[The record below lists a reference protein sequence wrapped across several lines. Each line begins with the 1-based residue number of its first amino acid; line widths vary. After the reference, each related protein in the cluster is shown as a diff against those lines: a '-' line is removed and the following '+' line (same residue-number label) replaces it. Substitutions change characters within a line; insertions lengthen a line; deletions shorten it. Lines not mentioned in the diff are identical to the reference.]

1 MSWEILLIFV
11 AASAVLALTP
21 GPAMALLIANSSM
34 YGSKAGLQTVI
45 GNSTGLTILVT
56 VATLGM
62 SSLMIFLAEWFDW
75 IRWIGALYLIWL
87 GINSIRKA
95 ISTKNTQEP
104 VFRNGHHF
112 FRQGMFVSLSNPK
125 VLLFLGAFFPQFVDQ
140 SANLAPQLVSLAILF
155 VVVISL
161 LDALLV
167 ITASRVLGA
176 LTEKKKRIADGFSGG
191 LLILGGLWLATVR
204 KS

>member
-1 MSWEILLIFV
+1 MSWEILLIFI

-21 GPAMALLIANSSM
+21 GPSMALLIANSSM
-34 YGSKAGLQTVI
+34 YGSRAGFQTVA
-45 GNSTGLTILVT
+45 GNSTGLTILVI

-75 IRWIGALYLIWL
+75 IRWIGALYLVWL

-95 ISTKNTQEP
+95 ISGNNSQKEA
-104 VFRNGHHF
+104 FRNGHHF

-125 VLLFLGAFFPQFVDQ
+125 VLLFLGAFFPQFIDQ
-140 SANLAPQLVSLAILF
+140 SSNLASQLVLLAILF
-155 VVVISL
+155 VVVISI
-161 LDALLV
+161 LDTLLV
-167 ITASRVLGA
+167 ITASKVLGA
-176 LTEKKKRIADGFSGG
+176 LSEKKKRIADGFSGG

-204 KS
+204 KT